1 MTIANVL
8 AAVAYSN
15 YSTTYDQ
22 STTALGA
29 GVLAVY
35 SIIVSIVAIF
45 SLVCLWK
52 IFDKAGEPG
61 WACIIPLYNAY
72 VLYKIAFGNGWLFL
86 LSLVPL
92 VNVVVCVILY
102 FKLSSAFGHGVGF
115 GFGLLFFNPIFMA
128 ILAFGSSDYVGA

>member
-8 AAVAYSN
+8 AAVAYSD
-15 YSTTYDQ
+15 YSTDYATM
-22 STTALGA
+22 AGLA
-29 GVLAVY
+29 GVSVVTW
-35 SIIVSIVAIF
+35 IISLVVAIF
-45 SLVCLWK
+45 AIVCLWK
-52 IFDKAGEPG
+52 VFSKAGEPG
-61 WACIIPLYNAY
+61 WAAIIPLYNAY